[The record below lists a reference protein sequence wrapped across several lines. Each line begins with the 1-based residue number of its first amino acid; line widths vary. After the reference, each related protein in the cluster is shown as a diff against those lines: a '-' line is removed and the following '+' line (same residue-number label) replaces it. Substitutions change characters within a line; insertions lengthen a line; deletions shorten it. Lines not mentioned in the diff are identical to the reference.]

1 MKRSA
6 ASSSSAVVTPGWHF
20 ARSRR
25 RQRAWITPA
34 AAIRS
39 ICSGVFLM
47 IIRDPLGGE
56 NRAGRGRR
64 PTGEASVVETYVSET
79 VGRGQRHAKVC
90 SRLELFFHA
99 QGGEQGSNPVVDL
112 VGLQGA
118 VDPPQQPLALVVV
131 HQRLRLRVVLLETV
145 ANDLGLVVIADLQ
158 AGAADVTD
166 ALVLRGIELDVEDVP
181 LLDACAATAEAPYD
195 LIVRDLDQD
204 CCGQLAA
211 ELFQPRVQRFGLGD
225 RPRKA
230 VEDEPI
236 ARLAT

>member
-6 ASSSSAVVTPGWHF
+6 ASSSSAVVMPGWHF
-20 ARSRR
+20 ARSMR

-64 PTGEASVVETYVSET
+64 PTGEASVVETYLSET

-112 VGLQGA
+112 VGLQRA
-118 VDPPQQPLALVVV
+118 VHPPQQSLGLVVG
-131 HQRLRLRVVLLETV
+131 HHRLRLRVALVETV
-145 ANDLGLVVIADLQ
+145 GDDLRLFVLAELQ
-158 AGAADVTD
+158 AGAAD
-166 ALVLRGIELDVEDVP
+166 A
-181 LLDACAATAEAPYD
+181 
-195 LIVRDLDQD
+195 
-204 CCGQLAA
+204 
-211 ELFQPRVQRFGLGD
+211 
-225 RPRKA
+225 
-230 VEDEPI
+230 
-236 ARLAT
+236 